1 MQRMDSQRTLP
12 LMIVAMVLAVS
23 VMALAVTAVFA
34 MSRGGWSMGWGMGS
48 GHMGRMMGGGTN
60 SSNAPL
66 SVGTKTESVAI
77 RDFVFAPGNLQVPTG
92 ATVTWTN
99 YDTAPHTAT
108 AKDVS
113 WDTGIFNK
121 NEKKAI
127 TFDKAGE
134 YEYYCT
140 VHPNM
145 IARLTV
151 Q

>member
-1 MQRMDSQRTLP
+1 MQQTGSPRTLP
-12 LMIVAMVLAVS
+12 LAVIAGLIVASMVFLMTIAG
-23 VMALAVTAVFA
+23 FA
-34 MSRGGWSMGWGMGS
+34 MARSDWGMGGWSIND
-48 GHMGRMMGGGTN
+48 HMQRMMGGGTN

-77 RDFVFAPGNLQVPTG
+77 RDFAFATGNLQVPIG

-99 YDTAPHTAT
+99 YDDVPHTAT
-108 AKDVS
+108 AKDGS
-113 WDTGIFNK
+113 WDTGILNK
-121 NEKKAI
+121 GDTKTI

-134 YEYYCT
+134 YEYYCK

-145 IARLTV
+145 VARLTV